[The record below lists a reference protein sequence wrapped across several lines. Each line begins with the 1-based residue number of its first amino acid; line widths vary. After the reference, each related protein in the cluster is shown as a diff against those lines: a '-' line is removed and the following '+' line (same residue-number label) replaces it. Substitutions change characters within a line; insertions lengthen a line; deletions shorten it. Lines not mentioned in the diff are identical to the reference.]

1 MTTTEDSAKREIQAP
16 HGDSES
22 MPALPSAV
30 KDASASRELMLTLRH
45 FYLGHPG
52 AKEKLELPGEDFL
65 PTLLSPF
72 RDSSK
77 LRYAY
82 PLFLLPPEGSDGQQ
96 QAKELTTP
104 IADFLQQTVAAF
116 APDGESARILKDNL
130 PWMERHIRQV
140 LRQNE
145 APVDSQPILEQAGQA
160 LQEHLDLAQDDRTR
174 LQSDLDQLLD
184 SVDQRVQILGYGR
197 FAALHLLNHAIRSRV
212 IPRRRQFKEHIDDL
226 IRGLKK
232 LMEVEWAKSDESI
245 EPRMARDSI
254 GLGGTRFDPAALSR
268 VMDHSRGTKAMP
280 AEQRQRIEQTLK
292 VLEGYQEDP
301 ILVRFIHLGKLDEPW
316 LQETPAFEAIS
327 DPNPCARTT
336 EVFDEQAGKLAQV
349 FGATHVAQL
358 EIDRIYDSTIHDPWF
373 TDFDWE
379 AFSQDELLLV
389 PAVIALESADRIAG
403 DNMQSFSRLLN
414 SGRPI
419 HILVRVQPSNNPGA
433 GIDESPFQSFRTEL
447 GYLGI
452 GHRQAVVSQ
461 SSPARHV
468 HLLQGYLSALDATR
482 TSLHIVNTGLRY
494 QSKGVALN
502 AWLVA
507 GAALEGR
514 VHPFFHINPAAG
526 DSSAARMDFSENPQ
540 KTKDW
545 PVHPFEYR
553 DENGTAISTEIAFTF
568 ADYALLIERL
578 RKYFRLIPVEVE
590 SAAFIPVDEY
600 LHLDPEQAYQRIPFI
615 WAVDGNAIL
624 RRLIVSRELILACQD
639 RQNYWRTLQEQ
650 SGVRNRYVELAIEKT
665 RAEEQTQAAEE
676 RQRLQTEHEE
686 EVERVRN
693 EAAGE
698 AMQRL
703 SQVLMGMD
711 FSTAVPSFGA
721 TATAI
726 SASPSPTPAAQSEA
740 ASDVEEEAATEE
752 EEEQVSF
759 DEPWIDSMLCTS
771 CNDCLNINQVM
782 FVYNEN
788 KQAIISDAAAGSFAQ
803 LVQAAEV
810 CPARCIHPGNPLNPE
825 EPGLE
830 ELIER
835 AAPFNS

>member
-22 MPALPSAV
+22 MPTLPSAV
-30 KDASASRELMLTLRH
+30 KDAGASRELMLTLRH

-52 AKEKLELPGEDFL
+52 AKEKLKLPSEDSL

-82 PLFLLPPEGSDGQQ
+82 PLFLLPPEDSDGQQ
-96 QAKELTTP
+96 QAEELATP
-104 IADFLQQTVAAF
+104 IPDFLQQSVAAF
-116 APDGESARILKDNL
+116 APDGDSAKILKDNL

-145 APVDSQPILEQAGQA
+145 APVDSLPILEQAGQA
-160 LQEHLDLAQDDRTR
+160 LQKHIDLAKNDRAR
-174 LQSDLDQLLD
+174 LQSDLDKLLN

-212 IPRRRQFKEHIDDL
+212 IPRLQQFQKQIDNL
-226 IRGLKK
+226 IRGLNN

-245 EPRMARDSI
+245 EPRTARDSI
-254 GLGGTRFDPAALSR
+254 GIGGSRFDPAALSR
-268 VMDHSRGTKAMP
+268 VMDHARGTKAMP

-292 VLEGYQEDP
+292 ILEGYQEDP

-316 LQETPAFEAIS
+316 LQDTPAFEAIS
-327 DPNPCARTT
+327 DPNPCAKTT
-336 EVFDEQAGKLAQV
+336 EIFDKQAAKLAKV
-349 FGATHVAQL
+349 FSAARVAQL
-358 EIDRIYDSTIHDPWF
+358 EIKRIYDPTIHDPWF

-389 PAVIALESADRIAG
+389 PAVIALESANRVAG

-419 HILVRVQPSNNPGA
+419 HILVRVQPYNNPGA
-433 GIDESPFQSFRTEL
+433 GADESPFQSFRTEL

-468 HLLQGYLSALDATR
+468 HLLEGYLSALDATR
-482 TSLHIVNTGLRY
+482 TSLHIVSTGLRHHY
-494 QSKGVALN
+494 KGAALN

-526 DSSAARMDFSENPQ
+526 DTSAARMGFSENPQ
-540 KTKDW
+540 DTKDW

-553 DENGTAISTEIAFTF
+553 DENGTAVATEIAFTF
-568 ADYALLIERL
+568 ADYALLIEQL
-578 RKYFRLIPVEVE
+578 RDHFRLIPVEVE
-590 SAAFIPVDEY
+590 SDAFIPVDEY
-600 LHLDPEQAYQRIPFI
+600 LNLDPEKAYQRIPFI

-650 SGVRNRYVELAIEKT
+650 SGVRNRYVDLAIEKT
-665 RAEEQTQAAEE
+665 RAEEQAQAAEE
-676 RQRLQTEHEE
+676 RQRLQTEHEG

-711 FSTAVPSFGA
+711 FSAAAPSVGTPA
-721 TATAI
+721 TAT
-726 SASPSPTPAAQSEA
+726 SPSPAAQSET
-740 ASDVEEEAATEE
+740 ASDA
-752 EEEQVSF
+752 EEEQTAEETAEEEDEQISF
-759 DEPWIDSMLCTS
+759 DEAWIDSMLCTS
-771 CNDCLNINQVM
+771 CNDCIDINQMM

-788 KQAIISDAAAGSFAQ
+788 KQAIISDPAAGSFAE
-803 LVQAAEV
+803 LVRAAEV
-810 CPARCIHPGNPLNPE
+810 CPSNCIHPGNPLNSE
-825 EPGLE
+825 ETGLE